1 MGRFLRFL
9 PQHESDVL
17 RRRSARSQ
25 IDSLVQQVRL
35 SAIRMR
41 NITFHFPSKGPT
53 IWKNHASG
61 SRMFLF
67 LCLERA
73 EQEGGC
79 EQHESWKAE
88 FFLLQ
93 AA

>member
-1 MGRFLRFL
+1 M

-53 IWKNHASG
+53 IWKNHE
-61 SRMFLF
+61 RYLF